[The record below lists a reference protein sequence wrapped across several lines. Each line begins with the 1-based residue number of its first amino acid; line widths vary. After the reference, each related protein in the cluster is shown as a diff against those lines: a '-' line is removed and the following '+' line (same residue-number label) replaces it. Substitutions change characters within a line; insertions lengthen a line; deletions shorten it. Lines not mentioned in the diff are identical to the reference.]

1 MTAPTV
7 AASTVAAS
15 TVAASN
21 AIAPVSVAAAPAPVS
36 VAAGPWQVGQA
47 VRHPRYG
54 VGAVVE
60 ISGDTV
66 ACEFGKLGAR
76 AFPLAMC
83 PLTAIAGAAP

>member
-1 MTAPTV
+1 MCCSVRVCQRP
-7 AASTVAAS
+7 
-15 TVAASN
+15 VAASN

-54 VGAVVE
+54 VGVVVE
-60 ISGDTV
+60 VAADTV
-66 ACEFGKLGAR
+66 GCDFGKLGAR

-83 PLTAIAGAAP
+83 PLTAVAGAAP